1 MARRKRLSP
10 VAALGEP
17 SGPPVETGA
26 VRPPIASVVADA
38 AGQAALDEVASE
50 YAAARAEGRLVVTLP
65 LAAIEVD
72 HLVRDRLSADSTE
85 MEALKAS
92 IADRGQQTPIE
103 VEDLGNGRYGLISGW
118 RRLEALR
125 ALKVEVTTSDFD
137 TVRALI
143 RNLETV
149 SDAYVSMVEENE
161 IRANL
166 SFYERARIAA
176 RAAER
181 GVYRSAE
188 DAVRDLFRNA
198 SRAKRSKIMSFLRLY
213 LLVDDL
219 LRFPSALSERQGLAL
234 IKHLEANS
242 GARARLAAALATDR
256 PETAEDEARIL
267 SAAMAEA
274 GRGPRPNRKAK
285 TQEFA
290 APQGVRLRVA
300 KKHVELTGVAVDD
313 AFIADLQAWL
323 AERLAP

>member
-10 VAALGEP
+10 VAALGEAP
-17 SGPPVETGA
+17 ALSVEATA
-26 VRPPIASVVADA
+26 TRPPIASVVADA
-38 AGQAALDEVASE
+38 AGQAALGEVAGE

-65 LAAIEVD
+65 LEAVEVD
-72 HLVRDRLSADSTE
+72 HLVRDRLSANVAE
-85 MEALKAS
+85 MDALKAS

-103 VEDLGNGRYGLISGW
+103 VEDLGGGRYGLISGW

-125 ALKVEVTTSDFD
+125 AMKAESETSDFD

-181 GVYRSAE
+181 GVYESPEA
-188 DAVRDLFRNA
+188 AVRDLFRNA

-219 LRFPSALSERQGLAL
+219 LRFPGALSERQGLAL
-234 IKHLEANS
+234 VKVLETHKGALSRLQAALEAEVPETS
-242 GARARLAAALATDR
+242 EAELKLLTDVMARAGRKPR
-256 PETAEDEARIL
+256 SARKPVLQEL
-267 SAAMAEA
+267 S
-274 GRGPRPNRKAK
+274 
-285 TQEFA
+285 

-300 KKHVELTGVAVDD
+300 QKHVELTGAAVDD

-323 AERLAP
+323 TRRLVP